1 MSRKSLLLFLSLI
14 PLVFLT
20 ACDLDT
26 ISEVK
31 NDPYKYEK
39 DTAHVGG
46 VVTKTYAVMGW
57 GVYEIEDRTG
67 KMYVVSR
74 GRGVPGKG
82 AKVEVKGHTKNA
94 FTVPGMDL
102 GTVLM
107 ESSRKIHDD

>member
-1 MSRKSLLLFLSLI
+1 MSKRSLLLFLSL
-14 PLVFLT
+14 PLLLLT

-31 NDPYKYEK
+31 NDPYKFEK
-39 DTAHVGG
+39 DTARVGG
-46 VVTKTYAVMGW
+46 IVTKTYGVMGW
-57 GVYEIEDRTG
+57 GLYEIEDRTG
-67 KMYVVSR
+67 RIYVVSQ

-94 FTVPGMDL
+94 FMLGGMDY